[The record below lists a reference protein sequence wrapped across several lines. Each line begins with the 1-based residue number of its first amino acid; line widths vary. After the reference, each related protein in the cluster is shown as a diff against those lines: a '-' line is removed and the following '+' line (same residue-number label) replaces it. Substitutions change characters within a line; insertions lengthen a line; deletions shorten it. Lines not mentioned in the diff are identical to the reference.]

1 MPTAD
6 AFTRDSALPG
16 YMRERASEPQRQDV
30 KKGWDEAP
38 SSQRM
43 LKTIICLATAAV
55 CGIATLWVGN
65 PETLF
70 ADVAAELV
78 ETSAPYSQRDQ
89 SEPIQ
94 STVSS
99 QPALLLLSGDVLH
112 REEDTASQDKIDEAF
127 RAADRSQGQLT
138 KFDELAKQY
147 EHWAG
152 KQDALA
158 QAMPVQER
166 QMAPEQGVENRP
178 ANGRDMQ
185 KQRRVRQL
193 RDARA
198 GNRPEKKSRNEVRR
212 EENAQQ
218 AQRTRYARAHD
229 FPQNARRTELWHRFD

>member
-6 AFTRDSALPG
+6 VFTQDSALPG
-16 YMRERASEPQRQDV
+16 YLRERAIEPQRQDV
-30 KKGWDEAP
+30 KEGRDEAP
-38 SSQRM
+38 SSQHM

-55 CGIATLWVGN
+55 SGIAMLWVGN

-70 ADVAAELV
+70 ADAAAPLV
-78 ETSAPYSQRDQ
+78 ETSAPYSQSDQ

-99 QPALLLLSGDVLH
+99 QPALLSLPSDVSH
-112 REEDTASQDKIDEAF
+112 RDENTPSQGKSDEAF
-127 RAADRSQGQLT
+127 RAANQSQGQFT
-138 KFDELAKQY
+138 KFEQLAKQS

-166 QMAPEQGVENRP
+166 QIAPAEGLENRP
-178 ANGRDMQ
+178 RNGRDMQ
-185 KQRRVRQL
+185 KQRVVRQL

-198 GNRPEKKSRNEVRR
+198 AHRPEKKSRNEVRR
-212 EENAQQ
+212 EENARQ
-218 AQRTRYARAHD
+218 AQRTRYARAQD
-229 FPQNARRTELWHRFD
+229 FPQKARRTELWHRFD